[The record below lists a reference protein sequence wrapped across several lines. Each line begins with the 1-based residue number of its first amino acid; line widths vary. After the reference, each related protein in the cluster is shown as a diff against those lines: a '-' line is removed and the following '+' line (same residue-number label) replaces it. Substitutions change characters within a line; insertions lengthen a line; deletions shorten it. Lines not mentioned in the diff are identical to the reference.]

1 MMDEQVVFERFHE
14 ALDLEPRPG
23 AYERFRADFMNP
35 SVAAMRRPVFQL
47 RFSNMGLRI
56 AAALAV
62 VAIASAL
69 VAGYVATHRSTSQV
83 PATHTQNVTTSPASQ
98 SSPAAHSSM
107 DPAVVVPSEFPSDF
121 PVYPGARPTFV
132 GGDSS
137 FGFTIFT
144 INWETTDSIDQG
156 YAWYQTALGQGDWT
170 ITSKTAG
177 ANGDSISFARKSKP
191 SCTGDVVISQRY
203 PGVTQIDVTVCG

>member
-1 MMDEQVVFERFHE
+1 MDERAVFDRFHD
-14 ALDLEPRPG
+14 ALELEPRPG
-23 AYERFRADFMNP
+23 AYERFRADFTNP
-35 SVAAMRRPVFQL
+35 SVAANRRPVFQL
-47 RFSNMGLRI
+47 RFSRMGLRV

-62 VAIASAL
+62 VAIAIAL

-83 PATHTQNVTTSPASQ
+83 PATHTQTVTTSPA
-98 SSPAAHSSM
+98 AHSM
-107 DPAVVVPSEFPSDF
+107 DPAVALPRDFPKDF

-132 GGDSS
+132 GGDTS
-137 FGFTIFT
+137 FGTTIFT
-144 INWETTDSIDQG
+144 INWETTDSIDQA
-156 YAWYQTALGQGDWT
+156 YAWYQTSLGQGDWT

-177 ANGDSISFARKSKP
+177 ADGDSISFARKSKS